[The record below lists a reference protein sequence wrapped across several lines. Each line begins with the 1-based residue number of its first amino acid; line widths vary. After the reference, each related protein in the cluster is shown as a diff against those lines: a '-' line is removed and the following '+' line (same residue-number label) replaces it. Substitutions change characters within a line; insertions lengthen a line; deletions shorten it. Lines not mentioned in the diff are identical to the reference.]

1 VTPADPAAPLDPMD
15 AADPADPVAP
25 ADSADCADPVD
36 PVDPVEPVD
45 PVDPGAPGG
54 GADPGAFRAAMRH
67 WATGV
72 AVVTTRSPRGP
83 HGMTVNSLLSVSLDP
98 PTVLISLKRGSRTEG
113 VIQRTGRFTVNVL
126 SAGQHALADRF
137 TRSRAFG
144 EEEFAG
150 VAHRPSPGGGGP
162 ELEGSAAVLG
172 CAVTRRIEVGD
183 HTLVVAEAIDVRA
196 EPARGA
202 DGPLVYAG
210 RRYRNLDERDP
221 GPAQLPDRPDGTL

>member
-1 VTPADPAAPLDPMD
+1 
-15 AADPADPVAP
+15 
-25 ADSADCADPVD
+25 
-36 PVDPVEPVD
+36 
-45 PVDPGAPGG
+45 
-54 GADPGAFRAAMRH
+54 MRH

-72 AVVTTRSPRGP
+72 AVITTQSPRGP

-113 VIQRTGRFTVNVL
+113 VIERTGRFTVNVL
-126 SAGQHALADRF
+126 TAGQHALADRF
-137 TRSRAFG
+137 TRRRAFG

-162 ELEGSAAVLG
+162 ELAGSAAVFS

-183 HTLVVAEAIDVRA
+183 HTLVVAEATDVRA
-196 EPARGA
+196 EPTGGV

-210 RRYRNLDERDP
+210 RRYRTLTEGDPAPETVPERS
-221 GPAQLPDRPDGTL
+221 AGTL